1 MPNKEKKMS
10 NLTLAEKD
18 FARDIYALLIR
29 HKLKLVRCEEDNDV
43 VYISNGKEDDS
54 SEENIFVRFD
64 SLAEQV
70 GIKTR

>member
-1 MPNKEKKMS
+1 MS